1 MKKFDEHTVLL
12 QEMMQDSYFPKF
24 LVEKLKNYIQE
35 TIEYLETGETD
46 TAKIQKKFD
55 AMTMSINKLQDEFEE
70 NGSEIETVARD
81 SIGKTVESILNWFEI
96 DMDAET
102 ALRKRDW

>member
-46 TAKIQKKFD
+46 IAKIQKKFD